1 MKNYIT
7 SDLHLCHS
15 NIIKYAER
23 VDYQPFT
30 DESTER
36 MNWDIVNAI
45 NKQVP
50 DEKDVVL
57 WNLGDLFYGK
67 MFTAKTLAELKAY
80 IDVMKGKNR
89 TLNIVLGNH
98 DRQFKQWADWKKLRP
113 LTNKSSFTT
122 IFQQLGFTNV
132 YDRPVLFDDK
142 IILSHEP
149 VFLKKDSQF
158 VNVHGHT
165 HQKPLKDSDN
175 FISKYFCYDL
185 ENYKMVQKAYKD
197 SGRPVPELSLKKN
210 WEDWLV
216 DCKNYY
222 NVCWDYTK
230 GKVLCLQDIE
240 RDLINNNYRGQQ

>member
-1 MKNYIT
+1 
-7 SDLHLCHS
+7 
-15 NIIKYAER
+15 
-23 VDYQPFT
+23 
-30 DESTER
+30 

-67 MFTAKTLAELKAY
+67 MFTAKTLDELKAY

-132 YDRPVLFDDK
+132 YDHPVLFDDK

-165 HQKPLKDSDN
+165 HQKSLKDSDN

-222 NVCWDYTK
+222 NACWDYTK

-240 RDLINNNYRGQQ
+240 RELNNNYRGQQ

>member
-67 MFTAKTLAELKAY
+67 MFTAKTLDELKAY

-165 HQKPLKDSDN
+165 HQASLIPEDEKGN
-175 FISKYFCYDL
+175 TKYFCYTL
-185 ENYKMVQKAYKD
+185 ENHKMVRKAYVD
-197 SGRPVPELSLKKN
+197 SGRDVPRLELKKDYQNWLTKANLYHNACWDVPEHRYEVEDLDALIKSL
-210 WEDWLV
+210 
-216 DCKNYY
+216 
-222 NVCWDYTK
+222 TK
-230 GKVLCLQDIE
+230 
-240 RDLINNNYRGQQ
+240 

>member
-67 MFTAKTLAELKAY
+67 MFTAKTLDELKAY

-98 DRQFKQWADWKKLRP
+98 DRQFKQWADWKRLRP

-132 YDRPVLFDDK
+132 YDHPVLFDDK

-165 HQKPLKDSDN
+165 HQIGIDES
-175 FISKYFCYDL
+175 YFTWDL
-185 ENYKMVQKAYKD
+185 ENYKMVRKAYKD
-197 SGRPVPELSLKKN
+197 SGREPPPLQHKKDWENWIVDLKMYIN
-210 WEDWLV
+210 I
-216 DCKNYY
+216 
-222 NVCWDYTK
+222 CWDATDY
-230 GKVLCLQDIE
+230 KVK
-240 RDLINNNYRGQQ
+240 DLNEIAKNL